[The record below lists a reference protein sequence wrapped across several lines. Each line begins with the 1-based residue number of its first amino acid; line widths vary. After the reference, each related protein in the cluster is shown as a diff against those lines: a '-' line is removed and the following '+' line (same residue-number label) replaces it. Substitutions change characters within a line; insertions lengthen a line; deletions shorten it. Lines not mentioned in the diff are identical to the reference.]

1 MLLLRTLLGLVVVTR
16 LCDQVHMFTELPCSI
31 EEGPIEFLN
40 GFELLLGIE
49 NSSMYVGS
57 IPSTKVFDNV
67 IFFTAVVVVV
77 VTVLE
82 SGNLKFGYQ

>member
-1 MLLLRTLLGLVVVTR
+1 MLK

-31 EEGPIEFLN
+31 EEGPIGFLN

-49 NSSMYVGS
+49 NSSMYVRS
-57 IPSTKVFDNV
+57 IPSTRVFDNV
-67 IFFTAVVVVV
+67 ICFTAVVVVV
-77 VTVLE
+77 TVLQ